1 MLSSPRHD
9 VFLLM
14 SLTQPHWLTQTSC
27 ASSHLSHTHPVSPA
41 SWLLF
46 MLALRALAGFR
57 TGPGRPVPAAGTGA
71 YAWGRAQVP
80 GQSLRFLARNC
91 SRVHLP
97 WWCVLGEAQGIRAA
111 SKWGCTHCLSH
122 SCVLVG
128 SGFLSLGPPG
138 SWPALQVSSGVR
150 GWFWKD
156 ELGQPLIADR

>member
-1 MLSSPRHD
+1 
-9 VFLLM
+9 M
-14 SLTQPHWLTQTSC
+14 SLTQPHWLTQTPWC
-27 ASSHLSHTHPVSPA
+27 QLPPQPHTPGLPCFRA
-41 SWLLF
+41 P
-46 MLALRALAGFR
+46 LRAVHSEPLAGFR

-71 YAWGRAQVP
+71 YAWGGAPVP
-80 GQSLRFLARNC
+80 GQSLRFLARNWRTC

-97 WWCVLGEAQGIRAA
+97 WWRVLGEAQGIRTA

-128 SGFLSLGPPG
+128 SGFLSIGPPG

>member
-71 YAWGRAQVP
+71 YAWGGAQVP
-80 GQSLRFLARNC
+80 GQSLRFLERNWRTLLQ
-91 SRVHLP
+91 S
-97 WWCVLGEAQGIRAA
+97 
-111 SKWGCTHCLSH
+111 S
-122 SCVLVG
+122 
-128 SGFLSLGPPG
+128 
-138 SWPALQVSSGVR
+138 PALVVCVGR
-150 GWFWKD
+150 GSRHP
-156 ELGQPLIADR
+156 GGI